1 MPPVIE
7 KIKRYLDS
15 MRLTY
20 EIQPVEGKITR
31 IIVPYELSEADLEY
45 YVVIDSSEK
54 WVRFWTLILSHEK
67 VKDAK
72 MQEAL
77 YQALLVAN
85 GELAEVK
92 FFITEKGDVGIV
104 GHEGVDVLSI
114 DGFREEFYAISFG
127 ITYFLT
133 NIVKQLKIPVAV
145 PSKNQL
151 SIYT

>member
-1 MPPVIE
+1 MSAIIE
-7 KIKRYLDS
+7 KVKRFLDS

-31 IIVPYELSEADLEY
+31 IVVPYRHSEADLEY

-67 VKDAK
+67 LKDAK
-72 MQEAL
+72 TQEAL

-92 FFITEKGDVGIV
+92 YFITEKGDVGIL
-104 GHEGVDVLSI
+104 GHEGVEALTI
-114 DGFREEFYAISFG
+114 DGFREEFYAIPFG
-127 ITYFLT
+127 ITHFLT
-133 NIVKQLKIPVAV
+133 NIAKRLKIAVTV
-145 PSKNQL
+145 PSKERL
-151 SIYT
+151 SIYA